1 MLHCESSVAE
11 EEVELSTSTQ
21 YLMALSP
28 SVRMRVK
35 GAVQERVRLE
45 LDDVISSEPTAAS
58 VPAQNESSISI
69 P

>member
-21 YLMALSP
+21 YLMARSP
-28 SVRMRVK
+28 IVMVRVK

-45 LDDVISSEPTAAS
+45 FDDVISSEPTAAS
-58 VPAQNESSISI
+58 VPA
-69 P
+69 